1 MSCSPPTAGSPPC
14 MRAGRPGQPPPAGGG
29 DGRDHGL
36 EPEHH
41 HYSNA
46 PLAANSAGM
55 VRRLSGGGHYN
66 VTNGAWGQMGA
77 PVFYADASTPRYTW
91 GAHCGAIS
99 GKQVP
104 IPPGSH
110 EAQGPGANTD
120 HKYIVIDTDAKLVN
134 DIWGGR
140 RRGTRLPI

>member
-1 MSCSPPTAGSPPC
+1 VRRTLRSVRIRNPGAPVLGILGVEPPHP
-14 MRAGRPGQPPPAGGG
+14 
-29 DGRDHGL
+29 
-36 EPEHH
+36 
-41 HYSNA
+41 SNA

-55 VRRLSGGGHYN
+55 IRRLSSGGHYN
-66 VTNGAWGQMGA
+66 VTNGAWGQMEA

-110 EAQGPGANTD
+110 EAQGPVANTD
-120 HKYIVIDTDAKLVN
+120 HKYIVIDTDAKLAY
-134 DIWGGR
+134 DIWGPTSRDATTSSGA
-140 RRGTRLPI
+140 TRAPG